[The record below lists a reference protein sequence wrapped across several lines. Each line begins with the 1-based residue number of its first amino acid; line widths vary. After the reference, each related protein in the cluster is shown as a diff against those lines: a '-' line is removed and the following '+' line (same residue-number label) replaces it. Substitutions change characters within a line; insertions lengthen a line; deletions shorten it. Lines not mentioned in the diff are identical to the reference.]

1 MLAQRICCW
10 IVSNARCHTEAP
22 LHQEATAE
30 EIPPS
35 EEAALGKGR
44 SAGAG
49 SRRTIV
55 TLVGCRVLPWLAFI
69 GSNCIFKAVWVP
81 SPSATGL
88 IDCRECVCGRGL
100 LKAPPE
106 NISPARNPAPKR
118 CGIASCVTQCPPTPP
133 AARQLLLAQ
142 LFGASIEFLE
152 DFTPH
157 LQILISAQAGQRANA
172 ETQEPSLT
180 GAGEVPALDGV
191 ACAGVHP
198 ARGLCLVAVKDKEWG
213 YQHPWGPREPHPVA
227 REGS

>member
-100 LKAPPE
+100 LKAPPRTSLQPE
-106 NISPARNPAPKR
+106 TQRLRDVASPH
-118 CGIASCVTQCPPTPP
+118 ASLSVPRPP
-133 AARQLLLAQ
+133 QLQDSSCWL
-142 LFGASIEFLE
+142 SFLE
-152 DFTPH
+152 PPLNF
-157 LQILISAQAGQRANA
+157 
-172 ETQEPSLT
+172 
-180 GAGEVPALDGV
+180 
-191 ACAGVHP
+191 
-198 ARGLCLVAVKDKEWG
+198 
-213 YQHPWGPREPHPVA
+213 
-227 REGS
+227 